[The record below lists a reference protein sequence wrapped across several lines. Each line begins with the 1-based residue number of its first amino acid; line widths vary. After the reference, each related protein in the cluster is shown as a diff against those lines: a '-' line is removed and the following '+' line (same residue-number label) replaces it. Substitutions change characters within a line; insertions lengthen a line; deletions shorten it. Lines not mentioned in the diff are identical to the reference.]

1 MHLKQFQILS
11 LVLLAL
17 AGCCAEKVLPA
28 KPEIVTIEIHRPV
41 KIDAL
46 LLQRCFGKP
55 TNLQQGMTNSDLLF
69 HDLGQSN
76 YIACLESRLD
86 GIRRYN
92 DSIK

>member
-1 MHLKQFQILS
+1 MYIKPLRIFA
-11 LVLLAL
+11 LVILAL
-17 AGCCAEKVLPA
+17 AGCQTPKVLPA

-46 LLQRCFGKP
+46 LLQRCSGKP

-69 HDLGQSN
+69 HDLGQAN

-86 GIRRYN
+86 GIMRYN